1 MANRECKEC
10 GKGFQTRQYNAD
22 FCGAACRRVFNNR
35 RATRGATLYDLV
47 MLADAETTKPS
58 TQAEFKERAA
68 TLVAMWKKED
78 QKAGRKRTTKR
89 LSDVQADTLYAAH
102 GVRWYRTY
110 GAGGTRRR
118 RTRSSLPASSL
129 SPTLRCSN

>member
-22 FCGAACRRVFNNR
+22 FCGTTCRRVFNNR

-102 GVRWYRTY
+102 GVR
-110 GAGGTRRR
+110 
-118 RTRSSLPASSL
+118 
-129 SPTLRCSN
+129 